1 VEPLRIGLVG
11 DRSDDVPAHVA
22 IPPALRGAGRRLG
35 VAVEPVWLATDDLPD
50 DDALAAF
57 DALWCVPASP
67 YRDMDG
73 ALRAIRVARERERPF
88 LGTCG
93 GFQHAL
99 LEWARDV
106 AGIAAAEHAESSP
119 EADTHVVVP
128 LACSLLGV
136 EGPIRLQP
144 GSRAAQLM
152 GTTASTERYFCSYG
166 LSPRFAPQLLGGPL
180 VATGWD
186 DDGDVRVVELHGHPF
201 YLATLFQPER
211 SSTEDAPH
219 GLIVGLVAAAAGVEA
234 PAVSGAAS

>member
-1 VEPLRIGLVG
+1 MEPLRIGLVG

-35 VAVEPVWLATDDLPD
+35 VAVEPVWLPTDDLPD

-73 ALRAIRVARERERPF
+73 ALRAIRVAREHERPF

-106 AGIAAAEHAESSP
+106 AGLATAEHAESSP
-119 EADTHVVVP
+119 EADTHVIVP

-144 GSRAAQLM
+144 GSRAALLM

-201 YLATLFQPER
+201 FLATLFQPER
-211 SSTEDAPH
+211 SSTEARRT
-219 GLIVGLVAAAAGVEA
+219 G
-234 PAVSGAAS
+234 

>member
-11 DRSDDVPAHVA
+11 DRSDDVPAPVA

-35 VAVEPVWLATDDLPD
+35 VAVEPVWLPTDGLPD

-57 DALWCVPASP
+57 DALWCVTASP
-67 YRDMDG
+67 YTDMDG
-73 ALRAIRVARERERPF
+73 ALRAIREARERERPF

-106 AGIAAAEHAESSP
+106 VGLAAAEHAESSP
-119 EADTHVVVP
+119 DAETQVVVP
-128 LACSLLGV
+128 LACSLLGA

-144 GSRAAQLM
+144 GSRAARLM
-152 GTTASTERYFCSYG
+152 GTTASTERYYCSYG
-166 LSPRFAPQLLGGPL
+166 LSPAFAPQLLGGPL

-186 DDGDVRVVELHGHPF
+186 DEGDVRVVELEGHPF
-201 YLATLFQPER
+201 YVATLFQPER

-234 PAVSGAAS
+234 PAVSEAAR